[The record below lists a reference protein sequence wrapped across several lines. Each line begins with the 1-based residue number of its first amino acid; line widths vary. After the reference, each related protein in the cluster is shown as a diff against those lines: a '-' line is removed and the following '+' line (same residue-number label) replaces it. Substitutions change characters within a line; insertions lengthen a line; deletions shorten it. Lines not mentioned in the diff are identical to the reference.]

1 MEEIHY
7 RNRCNNQFSG
17 KFIFMGIAEASV
29 RHNPLSMQLEQSE
42 IVKTIVTKK
51 VQNILLE
58 LLRIILQA

>member
-1 MEEIHY
+1 
-7 RNRCNNQFSG
+7 
-17 KFIFMGIAEASV
+17 MGIAEASV
-29 RHNPLSMQLEQSE
+29 RHNALSMQLEQSE

>member
-1 MEEIHY
+1 
-7 RNRCNNQFSG
+7 
-17 KFIFMGIAEASV
+17 MGIAEASV